1 MGWPNN
7 FVQGVYN
14 ALGSLI
20 GIEGGGV
27 TYSLIQYP
35 VQLLKSSGTAVS
47 STTTGADDV
56 LASYVVPA
64 GTMGVNSQLQIEPCW
79 DHNSSA
85 NNKILKVIV
94 GGVTVFTRTRTTSL
108 RDCPLV
114 ILMNKNSL
122 TSQIAPYDSQAAY
135 GAIFANSS
143 ATYAI
148 DFSTDVTVQITGQR
162 ANAGDTLALS
172 YYRIMHIAGA

>member
-56 LASYVVPA
+56 LASYVIPA

-79 DHNSSA
+79 DYTSSA

-94 GGVTVFTRTRTTSL
+94 GGVVIFNRTRALFL
-108 RDCPLV
+108 RDAPLV
-114 ILMNKNSL
+114 VLMNKNSL
-122 TSQIAPYDSQAAY
+122 TSQIAPYDNQPGYLAAMS
-135 GAIFANSS
+135 NSS
-143 ATYAI
+143 VSYAI
-148 DFSTDVTVQITGQR
+148 DFSVDVTVQITGKR
-162 ANAGDTLALS
+162 TNAGDTLALS
-172 YYRIMHIAGA
+172 YYRIIHIAGA